1 MFSRL
6 ISGNE
11 EKMTPSDNELV
22 KEIKNGE
29 QSAFKVLY
37 LKYSDL
43 LFAYILHHLDKEKEV
58 ASDIWQET
66 WVVVIEKINDFQYKS
81 SIFTWLCAIAKN
93 KISDYYRNAKKQER
107 FQSIEKIHFDI
118 DIEELEIELVDL
130 ETQVDVITILANLT
144 DEYRYLL
151 VAKYVENKGIDEISL
166 KIGKSYKATE
176 SMLTRARGAFR
187 KEFKQIKNHEL
198 CKIK

>member
-1 MFSRL
+1 
-6 ISGNE
+6 
-11 EKMTPSDNELV
+11 MTQSDNELV

-43 LFAYILHHLDKEKEV
+43 LFAYILHHVDKDKEV
-58 ASDIWQET
+58 ASEIWQET

-93 KISDYYRNAKKQER
+93 RIFDYYRNVKKKER
-107 FQSIEKIHFDI
+107 FQSIEKLNFDI
-118 DIEELEIELVDL
+118 DVEELEIELVDL
-130 ETQVDVITILANLT
+130 ETQVDVITVLANLT
-144 DEYRYLL
+144 DMYRYLL
-151 VAKYVENKGIDEISL
+151 VAKYIENKGIDEISF

-176 SMLTRARGAFR
+176 SLLTRSREAFR
-187 KEFKQIKNHEL
+187 KEFKQI
-198 CKIK
+198 IKS

>member
-43 LFAYILHHLDKEKEV
+43 LFAYILHHLDKDKEV

-93 KISDYYRNAKKQER
+93 KISDYYRNAKKKER
-107 FQSIEKIHFDI
+107 FQRIEKLHFDI
-118 DIEELEIELVDL
+118 DAEELEIELVDL
-130 ETQVDVITILANLT
+130 ETQVDVITVLANLT
-144 DEYRYLL
+144 DMDRYLL
-151 VAKYVENKGIDEISL
+151 VAKYIENKGIDKISL
-166 KIGKSYKATE
+166 EIGKSYKATE
-176 SMLTRARGAFR
+176 SMLTRSREAFR
-187 KEFKQIKNHEL
+187 KEFKQI
-198 CKIK
+198 IKS